1 MYVPRPH
8 YHIVDSDPT
17 QSRIVGSERGPVRR
31 KNKLLVTVVGVLVLL
46 GVLGVSSMNASAAF
60 VSPTQLSDDDYD
72 GEWVNLEGSVQN
84 LETQGQRATFEVTD
98 GNHSTRVVYE
108 GTLPETMGENRI
120 VVAKGRV
127 EGDTL
132 VAKQLSVRAH
142 EGSERP
148 PEAR

>member
-1 MYVPRPH
+1 M
-8 YHIVDSDPT
+8 
-17 QSRIVGSERGPVRR
+17 RR
-31 KNKLLVTVVGVLVLL
+31 KNKLLVTIVGVVVLL

-84 LETQGQRATFEVTD
+84 LDTQGQRATFEVTD

-148 PEAR
+148 AEAR

>member
-1 MYVPRPH
+1 
-8 YHIVDSDPT
+8 
-17 QSRIVGSERGPVRR
+17 VRR
-31 KNKLLVTVVGVLVLL
+31 KNKLLVTIVGMLVLL

-60 VSPTQLSDDDYD
+60 VTPTQLSDDDYD
-72 GEWVNLEGSVQN
+72 GEWVNLEGSVQH
-84 LETQGQRATFEVTD
+84 LDTQGQRSTFEVTD
-98 GNHSTRVVYE
+98 SNHSTRVVYE

>member
-1 MYVPRPH
+1 M
-8 YHIVDSDPT
+8 
-17 QSRIVGSERGPVRR
+17 RR

-46 GVLGVSSMNASAAF
+46 GVLGATSMNASAAF
-60 VSPTQLSDDDYD
+60 VSPTQLSEDDYD

-84 LETQGQRATFEVTD
+84 LDTQGRTATFEVTD

-127 EGDTL
+127 DGDTL

-148 PEAR
+148 AETR

>member
-1 MYVPRPH
+1 M
-8 YHIVDSDPT
+8 
-17 QSRIVGSERGPVRR
+17 
-31 KNKLLVTVVGVLVLL
+31 LVLL
-46 GVLGVSSMNASAAF
+46 GVLGATSMNASAAF
-60 VSPTQLSDDDYD
+60 VSPTQLSEDRYD
-72 GEWVNLEGSVQN
+72 GEWVNLEGSVDD
-84 LETQGQRATFEVTD
+84 LDTDGRTATFEVTD

-127 EGDTL
+127 DGDTL

>member
-1 MYVPRPH
+1 
-8 YHIVDSDPT
+8 
-17 QSRIVGSERGPVRR
+17 
-31 KNKLLVTVVGVLVLL
+31 
-46 GVLGVSSMNASAAF
+46 MNASAAF
-60 VSPTQLSDDDYD
+60 VSPTQLSEDRYD

-84 LETQGQRATFEVTD
+84 LDTQGQTATFEVTD
-98 GNHSTRVVYE
+98 GNYSTSVVYE

-127 EGDTL
+127 DGDTL

-148 PEAR
+148 AETR

>member
-1 MYVPRPH
+1 
-8 YHIVDSDPT
+8 
-17 QSRIVGSERGPVRR
+17 VRR
-31 KNKLLVTVVGVLVLL
+31 KSKLLVTIVGVLVLL
-46 GVLGVSSMNASAAF
+46 GSLGATSMNASAAF
-60 VSPTQLSDDDYD
+60 VSPTQLSEDRYD

-84 LETQGQRATFEVTD
+84 LDTQRETATFEVTD
-98 GNHSTRVVYE
+98 GNHSMRVVYE

-127 EGDTL
+127 DGDTL

-148 PEAR
+148 AETR

>member
-1 MYVPRPH
+1 MNIRQRRH
-8 YHIVDSDPT
+8 S
-17 QSRIVGSERGPVRR
+17 PVRR
-31 KNKLLVTVVGVLVLL
+31 KNKLLVTTVGILVLL
-46 GVLGVSSMNASAAF
+46 GVLGTTSMNASAAF
-60 VSPTQLSDDDYD
+60 VSPTQLSEDRYD

-84 LETQGQRATFEVTD
+84 LDTQGQTATFEVTD
-98 GNHSTRVVYE
+98 GNYSTSVVYE

-127 EGDTL
+127 DGDTL

-148 PEAR
+148 AETR

>member
-1 MYVPRPH
+1 M
-8 YHIVDSDPT
+8 
-17 QSRIVGSERGPVRR
+17 RR

-84 LETQGQRATFEVTD
+84 LDTQGQRATFEVTD

-108 GTLPETMGENRI
+108 GTLPETLGENRI

-148 PEAR
+148 AETR

>member
-1 MYVPRPH
+1 
-8 YHIVDSDPT
+8 
-17 QSRIVGSERGPVRR
+17 VRR
-31 KNKLLVTVVGVLVLL
+31 KNKLLVTVVGMLVLL
-46 GVLGVSSMNASAAF
+46 SVLGVSSMNASAAF
-60 VSPTQLSDDDYD
+60 VTPTQLSDDDYD

-84 LETQGQRATFEVTD
+84 LDTQGQRATFEVTD

-127 EGDTL
+127 DGDSL